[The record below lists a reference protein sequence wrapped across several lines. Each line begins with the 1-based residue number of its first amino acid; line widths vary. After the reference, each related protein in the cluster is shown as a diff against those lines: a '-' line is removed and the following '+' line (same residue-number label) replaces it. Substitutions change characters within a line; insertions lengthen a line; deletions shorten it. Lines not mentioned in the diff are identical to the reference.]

1 MAVKAIED
9 YKTLK
14 AKLDEELAWFDGDNL
29 DVDEA
34 IAHYERALKL
44 TKELEAYLKKAENK
58 IKKLEA

>member
-1 MAVKAIED
+1 MAVKEIED

-34 IAHYERALKL
+34 IAHYEQALKL
-44 TKELEAYLKKAENK
+44 TKDLEAYLKKAENK
-58 IKKLEA
+58 IKKLES

>member
-1 MAVKAIED
+1 MAVKEIED

-58 IKKLEA
+58 IKKLES